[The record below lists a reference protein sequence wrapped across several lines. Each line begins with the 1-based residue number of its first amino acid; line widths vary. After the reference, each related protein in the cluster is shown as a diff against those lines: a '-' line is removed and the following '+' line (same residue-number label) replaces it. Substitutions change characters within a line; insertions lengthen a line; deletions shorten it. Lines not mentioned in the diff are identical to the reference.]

1 MNKSCKQCT
10 WHIIA
15 RWQDL
20 KSSRTPE
27 IHEVDVPVATCG
39 ALLKKET
46 GSRAMVKIMGLT
58 KTEAEKSEK
67 SKLQLAKPLGK
78 ATWSVDEDSWEFV
91 SSTDLM
97 ESEMEIQEHD
107 MQALVTSLR
116 HQDGLQDLLLKLN
129 GFQQVLQQGGHD
141 AAEAANSYGGVEVSM
156 ELLKSSTSPQVLQKT
171 MENLWLLV
179 DDHESCQAMIQLNGH
194 RRLWQILSR
203 YGSNAAIC
211 RAIFMLMAETLYGE
225 SRCSEFWTD
234 GLDGQLLSQILEW
247 SISQAIS
254 PSGATSTL
262 GFICDVTALWLQ
274 RSKSE
279 AVKAF
284 ISIVPS
290 LLQALAK
297 CPEDSLLM
305 QHGCRLLWAFA
316 MKYQEAKMDG
326 KGPGWPE
333 HLHQAT
339 LTALEEL
346 STAQLPAHVMHY
358 NAMAL
363 KAMKE
368 LSSGCSQSATCATA
382 EAKASKVPGPN
393 ELSVITLDCMDW
405 ENGEDVEC
413 WDDSLKYIEMHL
425 GAPREVE
432 MVWHWIFE
440 YEIFLRWVEM
450 IAPTPSQA
458 MRWN

>member
-1 MNKSCKQCT
+1 M
-10 WHIIA
+10 
-15 RWQDL
+15 
-20 KSSRTPE
+20 P
-27 IHEVDVPVATCG
+27 
-39 ALLKKET
+39 
-46 GSRAMVKIMGLT
+46 IMGLT
-58 KTEAEKSEK
+58 KTEAEKSENEK

-97 ESEMEIQEHD
+97 ENEMEIQEHD

-141 AAEAANSYGGVEVSM
+141 AAEAANSYGGVQVSM

-254 PSGATSTL
+254 PTGAATSTL

-284 ISIVPS
+284 IFIVPS

-297 CPEDSLLM
+297 CPEDGLLM

-363 KAMKE
+363 QAMKE
-368 LSSGCSQSATCATA
+368 LSSGCSQCATCATA
-382 EAKASKVPGPN
+382 EAKASKVPGSN
-393 ELSVITLDCMDW
+393 ELSVITLDCMD
-405 ENGEDVEC
+405 
-413 WDDSLKYIEMHL
+413 
-425 GAPREVE
+425 
-432 MVWHWIFE
+432 
-440 YEIFLRWVEM
+440 
-450 IAPTPSQA
+450 
-458 MRWN
+458 